1 MSAVM
6 TGPRPA
12 GPVGVGLAP
21 GSSAR
26 PTARERE
33 LPDQRPEV
41 PNPQRPDPVV
51 DDPDTEELDLAA
63 LLVFRSRA
71 PEDAG
76 STSSGGVLAPVAPS
90 SVRLDPARRSPR
102 ELDRRVDELAP
113 GRSALGPLGAQGG
126 QSTAAEVGRLGLH
139 LLLAALPL
147 LAISA
152 QVFGLV
158 NMNISAGLLVLP
170 LTAVMVAVSLL
181 RPLSSDRI
189 VVAGMAW
196 GLLATVVY
204 DGFRLDTVYLM
215 GWWGD
220 FIPKMGTWLIN
231 TDPSNLAEGAIAGYL
246 WRYLGD
252 GGGIGVVFFV
262 AAAAVGLRRLGPRVT
277 VAAAV
282 GFAVFPVWA
291 GLIATVAL
299 STRGQSMMF
308 PLTPTTIGLSLIGH
322 LIFGLVLG
330 LGAVR
335 CELID
340 TAWPWPPLL
349 ELRARRPSY
358 GAAVAWAPITATTAR
373 PAAPR
378 PATSHQRSSPPA
390 TAAAHGGQPGGWAGE
405 WAAVGALVPPAAH
418 RVAADPTSAAPSPG
432 PDRVRSGRGAQ
443 LARGVDPSG
452 ARLALL
458 PATRHHRVHRHS
470 HSHCG
475 DGRRRRSMSPFA
487 RHHRLTRR
495 RRARRRPGPSPRL
508 ALTMLAAVLLVASG
522 LIGAPGVLDAAAAH
536 GPVALV
542 DDTTR
547 ATTTPATTTPGQATP
562 ATTRTAARATRTAR
576 AATSRPATMRPAERR
591 QQQDRCR

>member
-1 MSAVM
+1 M
-6 TGPRPA
+6 
-12 GPVGVGLAP
+12 
-21 GSSAR
+21 
-26 PTARERE
+26 
-33 LPDQRPEV
+33 
-41 PNPQRPDPVV
+41 
-51 DDPDTEELDLAA
+51 
-63 LLVFRSRA
+63 
-71 PEDAG
+71 
-76 STSSGGVLAPVAPS
+76 
-90 SVRLDPARRSPR
+90 
-102 ELDRRVDELAP
+102 
-113 GRSALGPLGAQGG
+113 
-126 QSTAAEVGRLGLH
+126 
-139 LLLAALPL
+139 
-147 LAISA
+147 
-152 QVFGLV
+152 

-349 ELRARRPSY
+349 ELRARRPGY
-358 GAAVAWAPITATTAR
+358 GAAVAWAPITATTSR

-378 PATSHQRSSPPA
+378 PATSTLFEPQPRRPHMAGSPRCGPASAPLSVPSFRPPRTGSLPTPPAQRRAPARTGSGPVEVPSWPGASIRAVRGWPSSP
-390 TAAAHGGQPGGWAGE
+390 
-405 WAAVGALVPPAAH
+405 
-418 RVAADPTSAAPSPG
+418 R
-432 PDRVRSGRGAQ
+432 
-443 LARGVDPSG
+443 
-452 ARLALL
+452 
-458 PATRHHRVHRHS
+458 
-470 HSHCG
+470 
-475 DGRRRRSMSPFA
+475 
-487 RHHRLTRR
+487 
-495 RRARRRPGPSPRL
+495 
-508 ALTMLAAVLLVASG
+508 
-522 LIGAPGVLDAAAAH
+522 
-536 GPVALV
+536 
-542 DDTTR
+542 
-547 ATTTPATTTPGQATP
+547 PATTAS
-562 ATTRTAARATRTAR
+562 
-576 AATSRPATMRPAERR
+576 AATATAVMGGGGAR
-591 QQQDRCR
+591 

>member
-1 MSAVM
+1 M
-6 TGPRPA
+6 A
-12 GPVGVGLAP
+12 GTSGTPTVILAT
-21 GSSAR
+21 R
-26 PTARERE
+26 CR
-33 LPDQRPEV
+33 
-41 PNPQRPDPVV
+41 
-51 DDPDTEELDLAA
+51 
-63 LLVFRSRA
+63 
-71 PEDAG
+71 
-76 STSSGGVLAPVAPS
+76 GGA
-90 SVRLDPARRSPR
+90 
-102 ELDRRVDELAP
+102 ELAP
-113 GRSALGPLGAQGG
+113 DRSRPGPLGAQGG

-152 QVFGLV
+152 QVFGIV
-158 NMNISAGLLVLP
+158 SMNISAGLLVLP
-170 LTAVMVAVSLL
+170 LTAIMVAISLL

-262 AAAAVGLRRLGPRVT
+262 AAAATGLRRLGPRVT
-277 VAAAV
+277 VVAAV

-308 PLTPTTIGLSLIGH
+308 PLTPTTTGLSLIGH

-349 ELRARRPSY
+349 KLRARRPSY
-358 GAAVAWAPITATTAR
+358 GAAVAWAPIPATTAR
-373 PAAPR
+373 PGAPRPSTSTALESQPRRPHPAGSPAASGPASWPLSVPSFRPPRTGSLPTPPAGRRAPERTGSGRVEVPSWPGASIRAVRGWPSSPR
-378 PATSHQRSSPPA
+378 PATA
-390 TAAAHGGQPGGWAGE
+390 TAVMGGG
-405 WAAVGALVPPAAH
+405 
-418 RVAADPTSAAPSPG
+418 
-432 PDRVRSGRGAQ
+432 
-443 LARGVDPSG
+443 G
-452 ARLALL
+452 AR
-458 PATRHHRVHRHS
+458 
-470 HSHCG
+470 
-475 DGRRRRSMSPFA
+475 
-487 RHHRLTRR
+487 
-495 RRARRRPGPSPRL
+495 
-508 ALTMLAAVLLVASG
+508 
-522 LIGAPGVLDAAAAH
+522 
-536 GPVALV
+536 
-542 DDTTR
+542 
-547 ATTTPATTTPGQATP
+547 
-562 ATTRTAARATRTAR
+562 
-576 AATSRPATMRPAERR
+576 
-591 QQQDRCR
+591 